1 MVWAYVWD
9 LIALLHAGEVERG
22 YEGTAVFRLAGCA
35 LVPRFALTACKVYV
49 RPGRTRSIARQ
60 TVLDWVAG
68 GTFDPTKFRSPLVHE
83 QTASRVLLRLAGVID
98 VTCGQVSRFACSGAY
113 GVHTM

>member
-1 MVWAYVWD
+1 MVRAYVWD

-35 LVPRFALTACKVYV
+35 LVPRFALTACKI
-49 RPGRTRSIARQ
+49 RLGLRTRSIARQ

-68 GTFDPTKFRSPLVHE
+68 GALDPAVRRSPLIHYE
-83 QTASRVLLRLAGVID
+83 TASRA
-98 VTCGQVSRFACSGAY
+98 
-113 GVHTM
+113 